1 MSSARGNILV
11 VGDNDLAGLTT
22 VRSLGRAGHRVS
34 LVAFEPSLITRRSRY
49 VRRVHDL
56 GHPLRDA
63 GLFVAGLLELL
74 GRERFDLVI
83 PTSDKSLVPLLPWR
97 SEVESLTRFAVPD
110 EDGFRVAYHKD
121 ETVRLALELGVPV
134 PRTQVLRTPEDL
146 TPFRPPDRF
155 PVVLK
160 PACSVSPGVLGRNE
174 VAIVRSAD
182 ELGRRLPAL
191 LRRGTVLVQEFCA
204 GHGVGLSVLARR
216 GEVFAAFQH
225 ERVHEPPQ
233 GGASSYRKS
242 VPLSADLL
250 DAARR
255 MCAALKWT
263 GPAMFEFKVD
273 PDRGSAMLMEI
284 NGRLWGSLSLAV
296 QAGVDFPRLLHDLFV
311 HDQAR
316 PAFDYK
322 VPFYVRHTTRDLY
335 WLRDNWRT
343 PPGRKD
349 LLRRST
355 GQLIAEAGHIL
366 RGREGYDLE
375 SLSDPLPA
383 LAGWLGLAGEVLRGL
398 GRRASVW
405 WHGRRAR
412 RISREV
418 RLGRLDAWERLRR
431 ARSVLFVCLGN
442 VNRSAF
448 AAAALSARLGRVS
461 APVVWSAGLLP
472 EGGRSTGPVSLATAR
487 GLGVDLTAHRS
498 TPLTRQLLEEAD
510 VVLAMEAAHLPALR
524 RLLPSVLARTYPL
537 SAFQPDERLTDIAD
551 PEGSDAAT
559 FTRTYETILRCL
571 DGLAR
576 AWHAAE
582 PYRAFP
588 PKDTTFTAAR

>member
-1 MSSARGNILV
+1 V

-34 LVAFEPSLITRRSRY
+34 LVAFEPSPVARRSRY
-49 VRRVHDL
+49 VRRIHDL

-63 GLFVAGLLELL
+63 GLFVAGLLDLL
-74 GRERFDLVI
+74 SRERFDLVI
-83 PTSDKSLVPLLPWR
+83 PTSDKSLVPLFPWR
-97 SEVESLTRFAVPD
+97 SEVEALARFAVPD

-121 ETVRLALELGVPV
+121 ETVRLAGELGVTV
-134 PRTQVLRTPEDL
+134 PRTEVLRTPDDL
-146 TPFRPPDRF
+146 ANFQPPVRF

-160 PACSVSPGVLGRNE
+160 PACSVLPGVVGRNE
-174 VAIVRSAD
+174 VAIAYSAE

-191 LRRGTVLVQEFCA
+191 LRRGTVLVQEFCP

-225 ERVHEPPQ
+225 ERVHEPPS

-242 VPLSADLL
+242 VSLSAELL

-255 MCAALKWT
+255 MCTALRWT

-273 PDRGSAMLMEI
+273 PDRGRAVLMEI

-296 QAGVDFPRLLHDLFV
+296 QAGVDFPRLLHDLYV
-311 HDQAR
+311 HDR
-316 PAFDYK
+316 ITPTFDYQ

-335 WLRDNWRT
+335 WLRDNRRT
-343 PPGRKD
+343 PRGRKD
-349 LLRRST
+349 LLRRSA
-355 GQLIAEAGHIL
+355 GQLLGEVGHIL

-383 LAGWLGLAGEVLRGL
+383 VAGWLSLAGEVFHGV

-405 WHGRRAR
+405 WHGRQAR
-412 RISREV
+412 RRCLAVRQQRPEV
-418 RLGRLDAWERLRR
+418 WERLRR

-442 VNRSAF
+442 INRSAF
-448 AAAALSARLGRVS
+448 ATAALSARLGDAALPRVR
-461 APVVWSAGLLP
+461 SAGLLP
-472 EGGRSTGPVSLATAR
+472 EGGRSTGPVSLEAAR
-487 GLGVDLTAHRS
+487 ALGVDLTEHRS
-498 TPLTRQLLEEAD
+498 TPLARQLLDESD

-524 RLLPSVLARTYPL
+524 RLSPGVLARTYLL

-551 PEGSDAAT
+551 PEGGDAAT
-559 FTRTYETILRCL
+559 FTRTYETVLRCVA
-571 DGLAR
+571 GLVR
-576 AWHAAE
+576 AWSAAE
-582 PYRAFP
+582 PFP
-588 PKDTTFTAAR
+588 VLAPNEMAQTRTG